1 MTGLT
6 SIGGQAVTMTSREI
20 AELTGKQHKHVIRDI
35 REMLDALEKDGPVLG
50 HVREDKDSR
59 GYTEN
64 FHLDRELTET
74 LVTGYSIPLRHKVIR
89 RLHQLEEQVA
99 QPAIPQTL
107 PEALRLAAD
116 LAEECQQLAAE
127 RDHAIATKAQI
138 GSRREAQAMAAASSA
153 VRQVRRLENELGRGT
168 RFATVTAV
176 EIATGTKYPLN
187 AYVHLRKWC
196 KANGVQPEIVPDRRF
211 GEVKAWPAGA
221 WAAVYQIDL
230 ATLFGAS
237 GAKA

>member
-1 MTGLT
+1 MSLITTTG
-6 SIGGQAVTMTSREI
+6 AVTMTSREI

-89 RLHQLEEQVA
+89 RLHELEEQVA

-127 RDHAIATKAQI
+127 RDHAVATKAEI
-138 GSRREAQAMAAASSA
+138 GSRREATAMASASAA
-153 VRQVRRLENELGRGT
+153 VREARRLPLSSFIRSQEISSSSFRKFFKLFQKVLPCGFDRYLPFLKAISPLYCKSNQVFV
-168 RFATVTAV
+168 FAVFEV
-176 EIATGTKYPLN
+176 Y
-187 AYVHLRKWC
+187 
-196 KANGVQPEIVPDRRF
+196 GVC
-211 GEVKAWPAGA
+211 
-221 WAAVYQIDL
+221 
-230 ATLFGAS
+230 
-237 GAKA
+237 